1 MWYKDICVSYL
12 QLLILNSSKVLDKME
27 LFFLILCDSIRSI
40 VKPGYMCLI
49 QAFQIQFCR

>member
-12 QLLILNSSKVLDKME
+12 QLLVLNSSKVLDKME
-27 LFFLILCDSIRSI
+27 SSFNPIRSI

-49 QAFQIQFCR
+49 QAFQIQFCQ